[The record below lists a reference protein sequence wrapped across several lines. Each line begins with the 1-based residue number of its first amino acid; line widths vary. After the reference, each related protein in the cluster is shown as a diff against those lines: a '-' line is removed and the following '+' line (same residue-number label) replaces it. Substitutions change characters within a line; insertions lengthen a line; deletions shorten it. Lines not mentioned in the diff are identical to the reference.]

1 MSLTPNNRVRHSKM
15 INALLNLNAANNAG
29 RSLKLRTWPW
39 GKLGKRLGGSRSA
52 DGVIIDLPDGRSR
65 NGSNVVAKFIFAD
78 DSASLNR
85 AKQEYI
91 IGNMMS
97 KAGVGPKVF
106 DYYEMRIPFGL
117 DMENLMKKSSG
128 SNSVNLF
135 QANVNTSYF
144 RYCIVIIMEN
154 LYKGPGVVDTYTVW
168 EGYRDKKFIPFDKI
182 RTIIDKMHNLG
193 VIHADMH
200 QNNIMIQKIR
210 TRLGYEYRPLIIDF
224 GRSLKTNKSFKTNA
238 NANAYAKLGRT
249 KREMWWYSNK
259 FNAMPVLLNGNG
271 WNMAKKMN
279 RHPPKG
285 PGFISRIA
293 AKLSRKINYIEKLK
307 AIKSNNLP
315 KYYWNTRSNN
325 QTKPGLI
332 KNIILEIAMIRT
344 LLANKGSG
352 ITNSYVAPFFKK
364 ITILALNSKL
374 KPNSDYYV
382 FYKALNKMTLRQLS
396 IIKATVPNLE

>member
-1 MSLTPNNRVRHSKM
+1 M

-106 DYYEMRIPFGL
+106 DYYEMRIPFGV
-117 DMENLMKKSSG
+117 DIENLMKKSSG

-154 LYKGPGVVDTYTVW
+154 LYKGPGVADTYTVW
-168 EGYRDKKFIPFDKI
+168 EGYRDNKVIPFEKI

-210 TRLGYEYRPLIIDF
+210 TRSGYEYRPLIIDF

-238 NANAYAKLGRT
+238 NANAYAKMGRT
-249 KREMWWYSNK
+249 KSELWWYSNK
-259 FNAMPVLLNGNG
+259 YNAMPVLLNGNG

-279 RHPPKG
+279 RRKPKG
-285 PGFISRIA
+285 PGIMTRIA
-293 AKLSRKINYIEKLK
+293 AKLSRKINYIENLK

-332 KNIILEIAMIRT
+332 KNIILEIAMIRM